1 MVTPS
6 DEREVPTAGPPIDD
20 LAEPATGQAQ
30 IGAAPATEALADET
44 ATGGPR
50 PAVSVGDAPPGDAP
64 ADGPATSQD
73 RAIPAARRSQ
83 LSVSDIAATTCPYL
97 VSGRGAWRGTK
108 PSSDHRCAAETP
120 PGQPSRDHQKAY
132 CLSER
137 FVACP
142 LYLGLMDRG
151 AGGTRAARPDDGLSG
166 AGSGGRW
173 GLRPTAPIVI
183 EGPPSSL
190 DPRVLVRS
198 RRLGA
203 IALVALM
210 IAAFALVA
218 LARLPGL
225 LPGDSTS
232 TATQSPPA
240 SEAASG
246 QPDGEATPASVTP
259 AASGAGGTAPPAA
272 PQPTPTGSVQAATAT
287 PVVTPP
293 AASPSPP
300 AASPSPQATATA
312 RTYVVQ
318 RGDTLSSI
326 ARRFDTSVEAIAA
339 ANGITNPSLIGVG
352 QLLVIP

>member
-1 MVTPS
+1 
-6 DEREVPTAGPPIDD
+6 
-20 LAEPATGQAQ
+20 
-30 IGAAPATEALADET
+30 
-44 ATGGPR
+44 
-50 PAVSVGDAPPGDAP
+50 
-64 ADGPATSQD
+64 
-73 RAIPAARRSQ
+73 
-83 LSVSDIAATTCPYL
+83 
-97 VSGRGAWRGTK
+97 
-108 PSSDHRCAAETP
+108 
-120 PGQPSRDHQKAY
+120 
-132 CLSER
+132 
-137 FVACP
+137 
-142 LYLGLMDRG
+142 MDRG
-151 AGGTRAARPDDGLSG
+151 AGGTRAARPDDGLPG

-225 LPGDSTS
+225 LPGDATS

-272 PQPTPTGSVQAATAT
+272 PQPTPAGSVQAATAT
-287 PVVTPP
+287 PVVTPPAASPSPPAASPSPP

>member
-30 IGAAPATEALADET
+30 IGAAPAPATEALADET

-50 PAVSVGDAPPGDAP
+50 PAVSVGDAP

-73 RAIPAARRSQ
+73 RALPADRRSQ
-83 LSVSDIAATTCPYL
+83 LSVSDIAAMTCPFL

-142 LYLGLMDRG
+142 LHLGLMDRG
-151 AGGTRAARPDDGLSG
+151 AGGTRAARPDDGLPG

-259 AASGAGGTAPPAA
+259 AASGAGRTAPPAA
-272 PQPTPTGSVQAATAT
+272 PQPTPAGSVQAATAT